1 MRNTLILFLLLC
13 CLSVC
18 FAQNKATIKGRVIDS
33 ISKTPL
39 ELSTIAAVDASDSIM
54 IAYTVSKKNGDF
66 ELHGLPAEKKIKLL
80 ISFASYKSYVHL
92 FTFKKG
98 EDHDL
103 GDIIL
108 SSKML
113 NEIVVRGERP
123 PITLKKD
130 TIEFDAAA
138 FKTRPNAVV
147 EELLKKLPG
156 VQVNGDGS
164 ITVNGKS
171 ISKLLIDGKQF
182 FGTDPKV
189 ATRNLDADIV
199 AQIQVYDDRENDPD
213 HLISETKVQKII
225 NIKLKKA
232 IKRSIFG
239 KVFAGGGNR
248 GRYESGGLFNMFRD
262 TLQLSIL
269 GLSNN
274 LNRTAFS
281 NEELYSQ
288 GGFNRSGGDALYN
301 GTVATGGNNWGGG
314 GIERVTSGGFNLNTD
329 YGKKLKLNLLYF
341 YSQKNTVSK
350 SSNFQQQF
358 LHDTTVFTSSSSEW
372 RSNNYAHNITGLLE
386 WNPDTLRSL
395 RYAPKFNISSNNGA
409 YTALQ
414 DAHNNFGTPV
424 NTATGSANNNGG
436 STQFQQDF
444 YFNKRFKNGP
454 RESFTISN
462 SLQINP
468 SHSQDFSNNNVHSFI
483 DTLLSDD
490 LHRFAN
496 RTNNNASG
504 NIGLSY
510 RHPFGKKLVVDI
522 NTSGSYNKSSEGLFT
537 YDQNKKTGL
546 YDIFLVNQSTDLKR
560 DQWTENIKP
569 GITYQLTKKISIIAG
584 LNTQWQQIQ
593 NQFTSSRLDQKY
605 FFLLPTFRVEAGNFS
620 ISYDNGVS
628 QPNISALQPITIVY
642 NSLYSFTGNPS
653 LLPSKT
659 STGSLSYY
667 QYKQESQTSFNIYGY
682 FSTAKNVVIYKQT
695 RKSNGAQTTTT
706 VNGDARPSYNLSA
719 NFNKQ
724 FKKTKDWQTGM
735 STSLWGAYYQ
745 NLNLIND
752 DEGWQKSF
760 STSISQN
767 FNINW
772 KDKVELNT
780 GAGFRQNRTQ
790 YDYADF
796 RRVNTSNFSLNNN
809 LLIRFPK
816 KIIWET
822 KQEYNYSSQI
832 SPGFRKGV
840 NVVSSSLALQMF
852 KKDRGEVKLT
862 VYDVFD
868 QNISVYRYTG
878 SNAIYDSENS
888 TLKRYFLLTYTIK
901 FNKLST
907 K

>member
-1 MRNTLILFLLLC
+1 MRTSLFLTVFLC
-13 CLSVC
+13 CFSVS
-18 FAQNKATIKGRVIDS
+18 FAQNRAAIKGRVIDS
-33 ISKTPL
+33 LSKTPL
-39 ELSTIAAVDASDSIM
+39 ELSTIAVVDPSDSIM

-80 ISFASYKSYVHL
+80 VSFASYKSYVHL

-98 EDHDL
+98 EDANL

-113 NEIVVRGERP
+113 NEIVIRGERP
-123 PITLKKD
+123 PITIKKD

-232 IKRSIFG
+232 IKRSMFG

-248 GRYESGGLFNMFRD
+248 SRYESGGLFNMFRD

-281 NEELYSQ
+281 NQELYSQ
-288 GGFNRSGGDALYN
+288 GGFDRSGGEALYN

-314 GIERVTSGGFNLNTD
+314 GIEKITSGGFNLNTD
-329 YGKKLKLNLLYF
+329 YGKKLKINLLYF
-341 YSQKNTVSK
+341 YSQKNTVAK
-350 SSNFQQQF
+350 STSRQQQF
-358 LHDTTVFTSSSSEW
+358 LNDTTVLSSSSASSE
-372 RSNNYAHNITGLLE
+372 SNNYTHNISGLVE

-395 RYAPKFNISSNNGA
+395 RYAPKLNFSSNNRQ
-409 YTALQ
+409 YNSLS
-414 DAHNNFGTPV
+414 DAHNNFNIPL
-424 NTATGSANNNGG
+424 NNSNNSSNNNGG

-444 YFNKRFKNGP
+444 YFSKRFKNKP

-462 SLQINP
+462 NLQINP
-468 SHSQDFSNNNVHSFI
+468 GHNNNFNNNDVASFVANI
-483 DTLLSDD
+483 PSDTLR
-490 LHRFAN
+490 RFATSSTKN
-496 RTNNNASG
+496 TSG

-510 RHPFGKKLVVDI
+510 RYPFTKKLVVDV
-522 NTSGSYNKSSEGLFT
+522 TASGTYNKSGETLFT
-537 YDQNKKTGL
+537 YDMNKKTGL
-546 YDIFLVNQSTDLKR
+546 YDIFLLNQSTDLNR

-593 NQFTSSRLDQKY
+593 NKFTSSGLDQKY

-620 ISYDNGVS
+620 ISYDNGVN
-628 QPNISALQPITIVY
+628 QPYISALQPITIVY
-642 NSLYSFTGNPS
+642 SSLYSFIGNPS
-653 LLPSKT
+653 LVPSKT
-659 STGSLSYY
+659 STGSISYY
-667 QYKQESQTSFNIYGY
+667 HYKQESQTSFNVYGY
-682 FSTAKNVVIYKQT
+682 FSTAKNMLIYQQT
-695 RKSNGAQTTTT
+695 IKSNGAVTNHP
-706 VNGDARPSYNLSA
+706 VNRDGRPNYNLSA

-724 FKKTKDWQTGM
+724 FKKSKDWQTGM
-735 STSLWGAYYQ
+735 STSLYGSYYQ
-745 NLNLIND
+745 SLNLIND
-752 DEGWQKSF
+752 DEGWQKNLWSGF
-760 STSISQN
+760 NQN

-772 KDKVELNT
+772 KDKVELNA
-780 GAGFRQNRTQ
+780 GAGLRQSITKYN
-790 YDYADF
+790 YGDF
-796 RRVNTSNFSLNNN
+796 KQVNTTSFNLNNN

-816 KIIWET
+816 KIILET

-832 SPGFRKGV
+832 SPGFKKGV
-840 NVVSSSLALQMF
+840 NVVSSSLALQML
-852 KKDRGEVKLT
+852 KKDRGEIKLT

-868 QNISVYRYTG
+868 QNVSVYRYAG
-878 SNAIYDSENS
+878 GNAIYDSQNN
-888 TLKRYFLLTYTIK
+888 TLKRYFLLTYTVK